1 MNPIAGILIT
11 LLSAI
16 SYGTLGIFGKLAYSQ
31 GLSTT
36 TLLFF
41 RFSLTGLFLMAM
53 MLIQKRPF
61 PRGKPLILLILM
73 GAIGF
78 SGQAFAYLSAL
89 RYASAGVVAILL
101 SLYPAFVSILTILVL
116 KKKVSKI
123 AILGIVISFLGTF
136 LIADPGSGGDPLGF
150 ILGVAAALIY
160 STYIIIGSRLGK
172 YVGPME
178 STAVIFSSASLV
190 YLGLWQMEGA
200 PMPPSPTA
208 WWVIAGMVIIPTI
221 IASVTFLEGLRRVG
235 PVNASIISTVEP
247 LVTVALAYVIFGER
261 LGLKAIIGAALILGA
276 VLMFTVL
283 QRDAS

>member
-123 AILGIVISFLGTF
+123 AILGIVISFMGTF
-136 LIADPGSGGDPLGF
+136 LIADPSSGGDPLGF

-178 STAVIFSSASLV
+178 STAIIFSSASLV

-247 LVTVALAYVIFGER
+247 LVTVALAYAIFGER